1 MEKSNLKENTL
12 IILKPDA
19 IQRNLM
25 SDIIGR
31 FEKKG
36 LKLVGMKMMSIE
48 DALIA
53 EHYGHHA
60 DKPFFKDL
68 KNFMQASPVVVMIWQ
83 GVEAVQM
90 ARQLLGATSG
100 RKADI
105 GTIRG
110 DLSNSVSRNLVHGSD
125 SVESAELEIKRFF
138 QESEVFEWEKK
149 DMEHIYGED
158 E

>member
-1 MEKSNLKENTL
+1 MDNKEKTV

-19 IQRNLM
+19 LQRNLM
-25 SDIIGR
+25 ADIIGR

-36 LKLVGMKMMSIE
+36 LKLVGLKMMSIS

-53 EHYGHHA
+53 EHYEHHV

-68 KNFMQASPVVVMIWQ
+68 KDFMQASPVVVMAWQ
-83 GVEAVQM
+83 GLEAVQM
-90 ARQLLGATSG
+90 VRQILGATSG

-125 SVESAELEIKRFF
+125 SIATAKVEIERFF
-138 QESEVFEWEKK
+138 KENEIFDWNKK
-149 DMEHIYGED
+149 DLEHVYAPD